1 MKYRL
6 IIFFIWLF
14 STNIVAQEGNAE
26 KIYRNATDAVVKIFT
41 YHDDGSMH
49 GQGSG
54 VIIKQHGW
62 IVTNFH
68 NLGDATSIFAEHKG
82 KSIKLD
88 SVIAMDPIKDIMI
101 LQLSKDIT
109 SNEYNA
115 IPSIKLIDS
124 NKLRVGQRIYAIGS
138 PMGFEN
144 TITEGII
151 SGLRTSFDSTR
162 SFIQVSAPISS
173 GSSGGAIL
181 DSKGNLIG
189 ISTMVITGES
199 VQNLNFAL
207 PINDVIAASKVLTN
221 TKWISG
227 AETANNFSQ
236 KGFSEYKAKNYL
248 TAIINYEKALKLSS
262 KEESRN
268 IYYYMGLCYR
278 NLGNAD
284 KAIENFVKSL
294 DIVKTADTYIGLATT
309 YSENGNYD
317 KAIFNYKKA
326 IELNASSSEAYIGLG
341 IVYLYMKELKK
352 SVDYLES
359 AVLINPKN
367 HSTYY
372 LLGKIA
378 LLGERYDFAISL
390 FEQVLKLN
398 PDHAESYY
406 KLAEVYLK
414 KGQTEEAIKYQQKAY
429 QLKPDLRDKKF

>member
-6 IIFFIWLF
+6 LF
-14 STNIVAQEGNAE
+14 LLLLFASKIVAQEGNAE

-41 YHDDGSMH
+41 YHDDGTMH

-54 VIIKQHGW
+54 VIIKQYGW
-62 IVTNFH
+62 IVTNYH

-101 LQLSKDIT
+101 LQLSKDIG
-109 SNEYNA
+109 SKEYSE
-115 IPSIKLIDS
+115 IPSIKLVNSD
-124 NKLRVGQRIYAIGS
+124 NLRVGQRIYAIGS

-181 DSKGNLIG
+181 DAKGNLIG
-189 ISTMVITGES
+189 ISTMVITGET

-207 PINDVIAASKVLTN
+207 PINDVIAASKILTN

-227 AETANNFSQ
+227 TETANNYSQ
-236 KGFSEYKAKNYL
+236 KGYSEYKGRNYL

-262 KEESRN
+262 KEEARN
-268 IYYYMGLCYR
+268 TYYYMGLCYR
-278 NLGNAD
+278 KLGNSD
-284 KAIENFVKSL
+284 KAIENFYKSL
-294 DIVKTADTYIGLATT
+294 EIAKTADAYVGLGTT
-309 YSENGNYD
+309 FTESESFD
-317 KAIFNYKKA
+317 KAIENYKKA
-326 IELNASSSEAYIGLG
+326 IEINGSSSEAYIGLG
-341 IVYLYMKELKK
+341 IVYFYKNDLKK

-359 AVLINPKN
+359 AIKVNPKN

-372 LLGKIA
+372 MLGKIA
-378 LLGERYDFAISL
+378 LLGESYDFAITM
-390 FEQVLKLN
+390 FEQALKFKPN
-398 PDHAESYY
+398 HAESYY

-429 QLKPDLRDKKF
+429 QLNPELRGKKF